1 MSDHGSS
8 LSTKGRIFRAVENA
22 TRGVIF
28 AGLAVPVLLAVS
40 SIYGCQG
47 EVIQVTLSG
56 KNLASIVTIDFGSG
70 ITVDA
75 PTIKTNSTIVTFIR
89 ISGTAIIGYR
99 DVTVASA
106 KAASTLVN
114 GFEVLLVKITPSTG
128 GGAGG
133 LRGRLVPVTIIQKR
147 KYYDSAVA
155 IKVQKAGRINYDLA
169 VGVSKRLEVD
179 DSLALGVCQTLVDS
193 GFLTLAVEKQADFAD
208 VQILMP
214 TNYGFSLRKKAVLA
228 LLKEEEHDIEGI
240 PLEEA
245 LILSIERGYNKTER
259 KLYYIGGEET

>member
-1 MSDHGSS
+1 MGSHGES
-8 LSTKGRIFRAVENA
+8 LSTKGRIFRAVEEA

-28 AGLAVPVLLAVS
+28 AGLAIPVLLAVS
-40 SIYGCQG
+40 PIYGCQG

-56 KNLASIVTIDFGSG
+56 KNLKSVITIDFGSG
-70 ITVDA
+70 ITVDV
-75 PTIKTNSTIVTFIR
+75 PTVKTNSTIVTFIR

-99 DVTVASA
+99 DVTVSSA

-114 GFEVLLVKITPSTG
+114 GFEVLLVKIPASVG

-133 LRGRLVPVTIIQKR
+133 LRGRLVPVTVIKKR

-169 VGVSKRLEVD
+169 INVSKRLEVD
-179 DSLALGVCQTLVDS
+179 DSLALGVYQTLVE
-193 GFLTLAVEKQADFAD
+193 GHFLTLSVDKQADFAD

-214 TNYGFSLRKKAVLA
+214 ANYGFSLRKKAVLA

-240 PLEEA
+240 PPQEA
-245 LILSIERGYNKTER
+245 HVLSIERGYNGTER
-259 KLYYIGGEET
+259 KLYYTGGEEA